1 MKPRQLLITTLT
13 LLLTLSFI
21 PSPAS
26 AMDVGPFKL
35 TGYVRSYLSWNMED
49 VAEIATD
56 DSWKLSMNRQTLFLE
71 AFGKVGPTRWTGRLR
86 ADQEFITDYE
96 DRLQASSNATCAFL
110 GCGLVDLADEYDGLD
125 MRELFVDF
133 SIGKRLDFRLGR
145 QQVVWGETDFFHA
158 TDVIHGYDFRW
169 RHFLVPENE
178 DVRKPLILANVTL
191 DVPELK
197 GSLQGIVRP
206 GLDREEWIGNS
217 VPIFGGRWHNRSGK
231 GGVFGGYTAPPYF
244 VKTSWSHP
252 TGDRDN
258 PHYGFRWTGVVG
270 KNDDIDYSLMY
281 YHGTGGFMSDPILIA
296 TPPNNG
302 SVAPVAFGGAFGLEL
317 IYPETNTYGGTVS
330 GYMPFIDSTYRL
342 EAAWTNNRRF
352 SNTTTFSMVT
362 KDAWNF
368 LAGIDANPR
377 LQKYIGTSSQSLLT
391 LQVFDWYLNADQ
403 EQDRILNFV
412 GAGSFDDHNMMGTM
426 ILTLPYMNDTLIG
439 TFVGIVDLTHG
450 GGLVIPSLEKHFGP
464 HWRVKLEA
472 DISLGGNI
480 TKANG
485 GFPGDDASILG
496 IFDKNS
502 QLLLRTT
509 YQF

>member
-1 MKPRQLLITTLT
+1 MKPQRLLKTTLVM
-13 LLLTLSFI
+13 LLALTFVS
-21 PSPAS
+21 SPAL

-35 TGYVRSYLSWNMED
+35 NGYVRSYLSWNMENP
-49 VAEIATD
+49 AETVED

-86 ADQEFITDYE
+86 ADQEMITDYE
-96 DRLQASSNATCAFL
+96 DRLQASSNGACAFL
-110 GCGLVDLADEYDGLD
+110 GCGIIDFDDEYAGID

-133 SIGKRLDFRLGR
+133 SLGKRLDFRLGR

-158 TDVIHGYDFRW
+158 TDVVHGYDFRW

-191 DVPELK
+191 NVPELK

-206 GLDREEWIGNS
+206 GLDRAEWIGNS
-217 VPIFGGRWHNRSGK
+217 VPIIGGRWSNRGSK
-231 GGVFGGYTAPPYF
+231 GGLFGSYTAQPAF
-244 VKTSWSHP
+244 VKTSWS
-252 TGDRDN
+252 TAFGDSDD
-258 PHYGFRWTGVVG
+258 PHYGFRWTGVLG
-270 KNDDIDYSLMY
+270 KDDDIDYSLMF
-281 YHGTGGFMSDPILIA
+281 YHGTGGFMSDPILVA
-296 TPPNNG
+296 APVSNG
-302 SVAPVAFGGAFGLEL
+302 SIFPVATGAPFGLEL
-317 IYPETNTYGGTVS
+317 IYPETNTVGGTVS
-330 GYMPFIDSTYRL
+330 GYIPFIDSTYRL

-352 SNTTTFSMVT
+352 SNTTAFAMVT

-377 LQKYIGTSSQSLLT
+377 LQKYIKTSSQSLLT
-391 LQVFDWYLNADQ
+391 LQVFDWHLNVDQ

-412 GAGSFDDHNMMGTM
+412 GAGSFDTHNMMGTM
-426 ILTLPYMNDTLIG
+426 ILTLPYMHDTLVG
-439 TFVGIVDLTHG
+439 TFVGIVDMTHG
-450 GGLVIPSLEKHFGP
+450 GGIIIPSVEKHFGP

-480 TKANG
+480 TRANA